1 MQPPAITLTHVSKRF
16 GRFLAISDLSL
27 EVARGE
33 VLGFLGPNGAG
44 KTTTIRLMTGFLKPD
59 AGAIH
64 LFGNGTNDAASVL
77 RAKALLGYAPDV
89 VSLDPG
95 MPGLR
100 LLDDLASIQGRSPND
115 RDSVV
120 RALSLDPGDLRQRM
134 GRLSRGTRQKI
145 NIVQAL
151 QHRPDLLILDES
163 TEGLDPLAKRA
174 LFGLVRDARRRG
186 AAVFFSTHVLG
197 DVEELCDRVALIRRG
212 QLVAVDSIA
221 ALRRNL
227 AHRISVLPSMPLPAA
242 VREALECL
250 PGVTEITAADGY
262 LRFSATDLNGLLA
275 FLANV
280 PLDDLTVEPPP
291 LEEVFLRYYQPE
303 DAGAD

>member
-1 MQPPAITLTHVSKRF
+1 MQQPAITLSHVSKRF
-16 GRFLAISDLSL
+16 GSFPAITDLSL

-44 KTTTIRLMTGFLKPD
+44 KTTMIRMVTGFLKPD
-59 AGAIH
+59 AGTIQ
-64 LFGNGTNDAASVL
+64 LFGNDTNDAASAL

-89 VSLDPG
+89 VGLDPG
-95 MPGLR
+95 MSGLR
-100 LLDDLASIQGRSPND
+100 LLDDLADIQGRPPND
-115 RDSVV
+115 RDSLI
-120 RALSLDPGDLRQRM
+120 RALSLDPHDLRQPM

-151 QHRPDLLILDES
+151 QHRPDLLILDEP

-186 AAVFFSTHVLG
+186 AAVFFSSHVLG

-221 ALRRNL
+221 TLRRNL
-227 AHRISVLPSMPLPAA
+227 AHRISVLPSTPLPAV
-242 VREALECL
+242 VREALGCL
-250 PGVTEITAADGY
+250 PGVTEITTADGY
-262 LRFSATDLNGLLA
+262 LRFSTTDLNRLLA
-275 FLANV
+275 FLSNV

-291 LEEVFLRYYQPE
+291 LEEIFLRYYQPE
-303 DAGAD
+303 DTGAD